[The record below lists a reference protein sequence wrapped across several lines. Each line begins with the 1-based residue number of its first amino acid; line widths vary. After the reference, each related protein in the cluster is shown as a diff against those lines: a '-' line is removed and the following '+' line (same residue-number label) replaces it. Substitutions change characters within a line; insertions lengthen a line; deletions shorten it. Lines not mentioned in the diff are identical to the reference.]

1 MPMPEITYE
10 RVEEELRR
18 LPAKRLKQ
26 VLLFV
31 QFLEH
36 VEQQGAAFED
46 TEDEDLWNAVLAH
59 QRYGAD
65 HPEETPEVF
74 DSPGSFLKSTE
85 NW

>member
-1 MPMPEITYE
+1 MTAPEVTYE
-10 RVEEELRR
+10 RVEKELRR
-18 LPAKRLKQ
+18 LPTKRLKQ

-36 VEQQGAAFED
+36 VEQQGATFED

-59 QRYGAD
+59 QHYRAG

-74 DSPGSFLKSTE
+74 DSPDSFLKSTE